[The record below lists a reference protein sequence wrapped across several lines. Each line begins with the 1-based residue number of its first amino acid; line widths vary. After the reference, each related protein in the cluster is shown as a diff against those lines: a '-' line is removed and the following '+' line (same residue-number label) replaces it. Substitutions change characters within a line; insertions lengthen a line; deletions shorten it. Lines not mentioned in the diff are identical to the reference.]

1 MLMLADHENRPPFSR
16 SALRTDRP
24 FSSPDLLSN
33 VWWADKPLSKVLRM
47 RTTLTVTLLGLITLI
62 EVTKPHSSTEKS
74 TLGVS
79 LSLLIFVFGAFEG
92 MHRHDTQ
99 HVRISV
105 PISAAALQRS
115 RVHVFWLFYAR
126 FSLCVFSIRT
136 TSVREQSCLCDTQGL
151 FSLVSR
157 DSCDTHQLHA
167 LTIQGGLERVRD
179 PRVKS
184 SLFVKMPR
192 SSSGS
197 TTTIRRRLKGIKQC
211 QESRTM
217 SSQRHV

>member
-33 VWWADKPLSKVLRM
+33 VWWADKPLSKVSRM

-62 EVTKPHSSTEKS
+62 EVTKPHSSTEKL

-105 PISAAALQRS
+105 PISAAALQQS
-115 RVHVFWLFYAR
+115 RCTCFGCSTLAF
-126 FSLCVFSIRT
+126 LCVSFRSGRLPF
-136 TSVREQSCLCDTQGL
+136 VN
-151 FSLVSR
+151 SR
-157 DSCDTHQLHA
+157 ASA
-167 LTIQGGLERVRD
+167 I
-179 PRVKS
+179 
-184 SLFVKMPR
+184 
-192 SSSGS
+192 
-197 TTTIRRRLKGIKQC
+197 LKGYLA
-211 QESRTM
+211 
-217 SSQRHV
+217 